1 MKDLIICFDEHFI
14 AQLQRLPLWSQK
26 VFEFATYV
34 ASGWQLVTTVAI
46 IMSAAALS
54 GRTDIALAF
63 AACLGAA
70 GLINILKLATR
81 RARPVTAYVKQFNL
95 VTNYSF
101 PSGHSGSS
109 LLVHGLMA
117 WLTPLVVAAP
127 WAVPVSV
134 ALWTLVVLVG
144 LSRIYLGAHF
154 PTDVLGGWLA
164 GGLALWLI
172 IVIFAL

>member
-1 MKDLIICFDEHFI
+1 MKDLIIRFDEYFI
-14 AQLQRLPLWSQK
+14 AQLQRLPMWSQK

-34 ASGWQLVTTVAI
+34 ASGWQLVVTVAVA
-46 IMSAAALS
+46 MSAAALY

-63 AACLGAA
+63 AGCLAA
-70 GLINILKLATR
+70 TAAINLLKLTMR

-101 PSGHSGSS
+101 PSGHSAGS
-109 LLVHGLMA
+109 LLVHGYLA

-127 WAVPVSV
+127 WAVPVAA
-134 ALWTLVVLVG
+134 ALWILVVLVG

-172 IVIFAL
+172 IALQ